1 MIYAPVMLKSGR
13 EVQIRPLGWD
23 EFWTLA
29 KMKVELAE
37 KGKAESMSSME
48 VLQGIREKTLSACVA
63 DWEKI
68 RPEVSLPEALEMEK
82 HIDRLSEAP
91 VLEGNS

>member
-1 MIYAPVMLKSGR
+1 MMYTPVILKSGR

-23 EFWTLA
+23 EFWMLA

-48 VLQGIREKTLSACVA
+48 VLQGIREKTLSSCVA